1 MSIKVFLKRNVKLRN
16 IAAFLY
22 SFAQNRKIVRG
33 VDNRINRANA
43 FMSGCKIMIYGS
55 HNRLIFNSEG
65 GVNFLKNITISIHG
79 NNNVIILGSNVS
91 TQNLSFCIEDDN
103 NRIELGDNFQGGGF
117 SELAAIEGTEIIFGK
132 ACMLSAHI
140 TVRTGDSHSILNA
153 TSKERINDSR
163 SVIFGDHVWI
173 GNTVLI
179 FKGTKIASNSIIAGG
194 SVVAGKSFPPNC
206 IIGGNPA
213 KVIKENVDWKVERV

>member
-1 MSIKVFLKRNVKLRN
+1 MSIKALLKRNVKLRN
-16 IAAFLY
+16 FAAFLY
-22 SFAQNRKIVRG
+22 SFARNRKNIRG
-33 VDNRINRANA
+33 VDNHIDRANA
-43 FMSGCKIMIYGS
+43 FMSGCKIRIYGS
-55 HNRLIFNSEG
+55 HNRLIFNSN
-65 GVNFLKNITISIHG
+65 GVNFLKNIIVSIHG

-132 ACMLSAHI
+132 SCMLSAYI

-153 TSKERINDSR
+153 TTKERINDSQ

-179 FKGTKIASNSIIAGG
+179 FKGAKVASNSIIAGG
-194 SVVAGKSFPPNC
+194 SVVTGKSFPPNC

-213 KVIKENVDWKVERV
+213 KVIKENVDWIVERI